1 MAANLIS
8 PTALELLVQP
18 LQEDEKRSEK
28 KATIMS
34 FSQQPE
40 HTYQSCES

>member
-28 KATIMS
+28 KATNNVFLSAARAYIS
-34 FSQQPE
+34 E
-40 HTYQSCES
+40 L